1 MSEIIRAF
9 CSVTLF
15 ILRAD
20 AGEDISP
27 GWQVRRGCGV
37 PVVHVK
43 NFADALRQG
52 RVDLLQAVGAVFMFG
67 RHNLERFHFL
77 QLIQTHLTQNHQ
89 ASVNKYLHFP
99 PYLLLSSESIVLTA
113 DWSSGVHL

>member
-1 MSEIIRAF
+1 MNRLYMMLLQNICAEFLFCCYLLSHEIDSLMSEIIRAF

-37 PVVHVK
+37 LVCS
-43 NFADALRQG
+43 RQELCG
-52 RVDLLQAVGAVFMFG
+52 RSAPG
-67 RHNLERFHFL
+67 
-77 QLIQTHLTQNHQ
+77 
-89 ASVNKYLHFP
+89 
-99 PYLLLSSESIVLTA
+99 
-113 DWSSGVHL
+113 SG

>member
-27 GWQVRRGCGV
+27 EWQVRHECGV
-37 PVVHVK
+37 PACSHQE
-43 NFADALRQG
+43 LYG
-52 RVDLLQAVGAVFMFG
+52 RSAPG
-67 RHNLERFHFL
+67 
-77 QLIQTHLTQNHQ
+77 
-89 ASVNKYLHFP
+89 
-99 PYLLLSSESIVLTA
+99 
-113 DWSSGVHL
+113 SG

>member
-20 AGEDISP
+20 ADEDISP

-37 PVVHVK
+37 PVCS
-43 NFADALRQG
+43 RQELYG
-52 RVDLLQAVGAVFMFG
+52 RSAQVGWYLLQAVGAVFMYRTLTNSKFLRG
-67 RHNLERFHFL
+67 LTHSGFMFDDIICNFYCPLLKYNL
-77 QLIQTHLTQNHQ
+77 
-89 ASVNKYLHFP
+89 S
-99 PYLLLSSESIVLTA
+99 
-113 DWSSGVHL
+113 